1 MKMKMKK
8 ITLFAVLALVLTSC
22 SQQAVITVDDFA
34 SKAPGLEGQTVI
46 LQGTATHVCS
56 KSGRKVFLAGESED
70 ASVTVFAG
78 ENMGKYDPETIGKV
92 YTVKGKVI
100 ETARIDNAYLDEWQ
114 NEVMEGAAAE
124 GHDCEHEQSAMGLDA
139 EAIALAEDPQLAE
152 IRQYREKIAA
162 NGGNDLVF
170 YGLEAKSFTVK

>member
-1 MKMKMKK
+1 MKK
-8 ITLFAVLALVLTSC
+8 ITLFAALALVLTSC

-34 SKAPGLEGQTVI
+34 SKAPGL
-46 LQGTATHVCS
+46 QGTATHVCS
-56 KSGRKVFLAGESED
+56 KSGRKVFLAGENED

-170 YGLEAKSFTVK
+170 YGLEAKSFTVE